1 MKANIMISKFLN
13 SMNQG
18 LVIKKKKKY
27 PIFIVKTWKDM
38 AHQMWTF
45 IITTLLAKS
54 NNTVRVS
61 LEVKWSGN
69 ARMAVFN
76 DRDVALVRKNASN
89 ASVA

>member
-1 MKANIMISKFLN
+1 
-13 SMNQG
+13 
-18 LVIKKKKKY
+18 
-27 PIFIVKTWKDM
+27 M

-61 LEVKWSGN
+61 IEVKWSGN